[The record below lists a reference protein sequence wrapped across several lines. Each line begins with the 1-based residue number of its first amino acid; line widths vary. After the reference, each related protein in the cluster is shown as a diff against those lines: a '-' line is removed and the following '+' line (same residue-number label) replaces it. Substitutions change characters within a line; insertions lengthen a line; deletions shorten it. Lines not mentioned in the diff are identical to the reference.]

1 MFFAFVF
8 HQSLTHTKDINQSS
22 LKHYCMGRILDFSC
36 QRQSR
41 NITLSEIDRRPHFI
55 KFHSTV
61 FKKKMCSLIKEKDAF
76 CPILYDCNFLC
87 SNYPQ
92 IFYSFQAINILWKA
106 YRLMK
111 GRIGWKITIPI
122 LFKTKRLQTNGNRR
136 RLSSKF
142 G

>member
-36 QRQSR
+36 HRQSR

-61 FKKKMCSLIKEKDAF
+61 FKKKNVFIDKRKGCLLSNIVWLQFSLFK
-76 CPILYDCNFLC
+76 L
-87 SNYPQ
+87 ST
-92 IFYSFQAINILWKA
+92 NILQFPSNQ
-106 YRLMK
+106 YLMK
-111 GRIGWKITIPI
+111 SISFDERSDRLKNYNSNFIQNK
-122 LFKTKRLQTNGNRR
+122 KTANQW
-136 RLSSKF
+136 
-142 G
+142 